1 MVKHGQYR
9 ALVGAFAACLAAG
22 PATAGC
28 RLALLLAVDVSR
40 SVSESDY
47 EIQRQ
52 GLIAALTAPEV
63 KKAMFAPGGYVAMSV
78 YEWSGKTDQQVM
90 VPWAEM
96 LGAADLDGV
105 VAQIRAHERHNLQ
118 QATGMGEA
126 LSFARNHLAEAPDC
140 AAQTIDMSGD
150 GQNNEGRTPAQV
162 YAAEDFGSIAVN
174 GLPIGEHES
183 FISDYYRDEVI
194 RGPGAFV
201 EPAPSE
207 ADYPRAIRRK
217 LLKEL
222 SVQLL
227 GDAGQ
232 KAGPG

>member
-9 ALVGAFAACLAAG
+9 ALVGAFAALLAAG

-28 RLALLLAVDVSR
+28 RLALVLAVDVSR

-47 EIQRQ
+47 EVQRQ

-63 KKAMFAPGGYVAMSV
+63 KKAMFAPGGYVALSV
-78 YEWSGKTDQQVM
+78 YEWSGKSDQQVM
-90 VPWAEM
+90 VPWTAM
-96 LGAADLDGV
+96 QGTPDLDSV

-118 QATGMGEA
+118 LPTGMGEA
-126 LSFARNHLAEAPDC
+126 LAFGRDHLTEAPDC

-183 FISDYYRDEVI
+183 FITDYYRAEVI
-194 RGPGAFV
+194 RGTGAFV

-222 SVQLL
+222 SVQLI
-227 GDAGQ
+227 GDNGRGADAG
-232 KAGPG
+232 